1 MTLQND
7 NMGKKKNYHIG
18 FYILSY
24 LVIHFGSMFIIG
36 RKDIDCDTL
45 FSTFYMLF
53 FGCYLIFYY
62 PRPFRFLFDSY
73 NGYAIFQVLFTLQMP
88 VPLIGAYKG
97 WSSPI
102 LSYSF
107 EGFYPFLSW
116 LNVFFTGNYSPSE
129 SGICNWATHNP
140 LRWGTIINEE
150 DAMWGYLYVVAV
162 VCVFILFCLLTIWHL
177 SLYKKEKNNSEYR
190 TNESIA
196 MQEKIILVIHCGVLI
211 ILLATSLSLLTG
223 VILALADSPIWK
235 SIFVVL
241 IWLFSLFLLKKN
253 KNPEKW
259 DMPIYTMFLVSFPV
273 IITTDYGQ
281 IKLYSWG
288 ISLARLINSG
298 IEFEFWKILSLVI
311 MIIETGI
318 FILVLHQRKKSKEN
332 NLCC

>member
-7 NMGKKKNYHIG
+7 NMEMKKNNHIG

-24 LVIHFGSMFIIG
+24 LVIHLGFLFIIG

-45 FSTFYMLF
+45 YSTFNMLF
-53 FGCYLIFYY
+53 WGWYLIFYY
-62 PRPFRFLFDSY
+62 PRPFRYLFNSY

-88 VPLIGAYKG
+88 VPLIGVYRDNFDVNN
-97 WSSPI
+97 
-102 LSYSF
+102 LYYSF

-116 LNVFFTGNYSPSE
+116 LNVFYTGNYSGE
-129 SGICNWATHNP
+129 VGFNYATHNP

-150 DAMWGYLYVVAV
+150 DAMWGYVYVGAV
-162 VCVFILFCLLTIWHL
+162 VCFFILFCLLTIWHL
-177 SLYKKEKNNSEYR
+177 SLYKKEKNNSE
-190 TNESIA
+190 NSKNASIA
-196 MQEKIILVIHCGVLI
+196 MEEKIILVFHSGVLI
-211 ILLATSLSLLTG
+211 ILLAVFLTLLTG
-223 VILALADSPIWK
+223 VILALADSLIWE

-253 KNPEKW
+253 KNSEKW